1 VARYLGPYG
10 MGVVALLL
18 LVPNLLGRFLELGL
32 GGASIHRLGKDEGE
46 LDFVHGN
53 LLALLVLAALVVGGL
68 LLLAGVTPLRSL
80 FPDVERAYLVL
91 ALALAPAALYVNVW
105 QLVLA
110 ALERQRLAY
119 RTLALVQV
127 AYLLGVGALVIA
139 GAALEAFVLL
149 VGALFLL
156 RALAAFR
163 TLTRL
168 HARPRYDTTR
178 FRESLRFGR
187 AVYAGAVLT
196 YVLHRTDQLV
206 CAQVLGTK
214 ELGYYALAATLAEY
228 LWILTTVVGQ
238 SVLRKVTA
246 GSEEEAVEA
255 TCQVSRQA
263 VLLGLLG
270 GALVAVLAYPF
281 VLLVYSRAFL
291 PTVVPLLILL
301 PGVTAFAVK
310 TNLLA
315 YVSYREGRPWRSAA
329 AHAVAVVVH
338 LPVLLLLVGRL
349 GIAGAAI
356 ATTAGY
362 LVLLYVA
369 GRFFIASTGCRWSDF
384 LLPRRNDLRA
394 YARLLS
400 DLRRPRDGS

>member
-1 VARYLGPYG
+1 MLARF
-10 MGVVALLL
+10 A
-18 LVPNLLGRFLELGL
+18 ELGL
-32 GGASIHRLGKDEGE
+32 GGASIHRLGKDRGE
-46 LDFVHGN
+46 LDYVHGN
-53 LLALLVLAALVVGGL
+53 LLALAVIALLLAGGL
-68 LLLAGVTPLRSL
+68 LLLAGTTPLRSL

-91 ALALAPAALYVNVW
+91 ALALVPAALYVNVW

-119 RTLALVQV
+119 RTLAVVQA
-127 AYLLGVGALVIA
+127 AYLVGVLALAIA

-149 VGALFLL
+149 VGAYFLL

-163 TLTRL
+163 VLTRM
-168 HARPRYDTTR
+168 HERPRLDAAR

-196 YVLHRTDQLV
+196 YVLHRADQLV

-214 ELGYYALAATLAEY
+214 ELGYYALAAALAEY

-238 SVLRKVTA
+238 AVLRKVTA
-246 GSEEEAVEA
+246 GSREEAVEA
-255 TCQVSRQA
+255 SCQVSRQA
-263 VLLGLLG
+263 VLLGLAG
-270 GALVAVLAYPF
+270 GAVVAALAYPF

-291 PTVVPLLILL
+291 PAVVPLLILL
-301 PGVTAFAVK
+301 PGVAAFAVK

-315 YVSYREGRPWRSAA
+315 YVSYREGRPWRSAL
-329 AHAVAVVVH
+329 AHAIAVVVH

-349 GIAGAAI
+349 GIAGAAL

-362 LVLLYVA
+362 LVLLYAA
-369 GRFFIASTGCRWSDF
+369 GRFFIASTGCRWRDF
-384 LLPRRNDLRA
+384 LVPRRSDLGA
-394 YARLLS
+394 YVRLLS
-400 DLRRPRDGS
+400 DLRRP